1 LARRSARGATYS
13 WKENFMTLWVILTIM
28 TSVTAVLVSA
38 PFLRRLDQHRVAGS
52 EGSVA
57 VYLDQLIELEKD
69 AAAGLIDT
77 DQAEA
82 ARAEIK
88 RRILAADR
96 AQKPLLARLS
106 LRERNLAGA
115 AVAGVVTLGSVA
127 LYASNGSPTLPAAS
141 AQIARMQGSS
151 AVEELA
157 AATRALDAPQLSQPQ
172 SRLGSVDEMIDRVV
186 ARVSQNPN
194 DVEGWRML
202 GWSYFNTEHFA
213 QSAAAYAKAFEL
225 NPNDSSLGSAY
236 GEALVRAAEDRVTDD
251 AKAVFEK
258 TLKVDGKDARARF
271 FMGLA
276 KEQAGN
282 KTAALDD
289 WVAILNEADSN
300 ETWFGDLRQRVSE
313 LSQDAGIDVSTRLHR
328 KNAAA
333 TGGVL
338 AALQQQ
344 DSSPVGS
351 QKKDGPTADDVRNA
365 DAMPPADRAA
375 MIRSMVDGLATRL
388 EQSPGDVEGWIKLIR
403 SRKVLGETKEA
414 AQALQRALDVFKTAP
429 QEREQIVA
437 VGREMGLT
445 Q

>member
-1 LARRSARGATYS
+1 
-13 WKENFMTLWVILTIM
+13 M

-96 AQKPLLARLS
+96 AQNPLLARLS

-375 MIRSMVDGLATRL
+375 MIRGMVDGLATRL

-429 QEREQIVA
+429 QEREQIAA

>member
-1 LARRSARGATYS
+1 
-13 WKENFMTLWVILTIM
+13 MTLWVILTIM

-38 PFLRRLDQHRVAGS
+38 PFLRRLDQHPVVGL
-52 EGSVA
+52 EGEVA
-57 VYLDQLIELEKD
+57 VYLDQLIELEKE

-88 RRILAADR
+88 RRILATDR

-106 LRERNLAGA
+106 LSERVLAAA
-115 AVAGVVTLGSVA
+115 AVTGVVILGSVA

-141 AQIARMQGSS
+141 AQSARTQGSS

-157 AATRALDAPQLSQPQ
+157 AATRALDAPQPSQPQ
-172 SRLGSVDEMIDRVV
+172 SGLGSVDEMIDRVV

-202 GWSYFNTEHFA
+202 GWSYFNTERFA

-225 NPNDSSLGSAY
+225 NPNDSNLGSAY
-236 GEALVRAAEDRVTDD
+236 GEALVRAANDRVTDD
-251 AKAVFEK
+251 AKAVFKK

-276 KEQAGN
+276 EEQAGN

-289 WVAILNEADSN
+289 WVAVLNEADSN
-300 ETWFGDLRQRVSE
+300 EAWFGDLTQRVSE

-344 DSSPVGS
+344 DSSVGS

-375 MIRSMVDGLATRL
+375 MIRGMVDGLAARL

-429 QEREQIVA
+429 QERERIAA
-437 VGREMGLT
+437 VGRDMGLT

>member
-1 LARRSARGATYS
+1 
-13 WKENFMTLWVILTIM
+13 MTLWVILTIM

>member
-1 LARRSARGATYS
+1 
-13 WKENFMTLWVILTIM
+13 
-28 TSVTAVLVSA
+28 
-38 PFLRRLDQHRVAGS
+38 
-52 EGSVA
+52 
-57 VYLDQLIELEKD
+57 
-69 AAAGLIDT
+69 
-77 DQAEA
+77 
-82 ARAEIK
+82 
-88 RRILAADR
+88 
-96 AQKPLLARLS
+96 
-106 LRERNLAGA
+106 
-115 AVAGVVTLGSVA
+115 
-127 LYASNGSPTLPAAS
+127 
-141 AQIARMQGSS
+141 
-151 AVEELA
+151 VEELA
-157 AATRALDAPQLSQPQ
+157 AATQALDAPQPSQPQ

-225 NPNDSSLGSAY
+225 NPNDSKLGSAY

-351 QKKDGPTADDVRNA
+351 QKKDGPTVDDVRNA

-375 MIRSMVDGLATRL
+375 MIRGMVDGLATRL

-429 QEREQIVA
+429 QEREQIAA

>member
-1 LARRSARGATYS
+1 
-13 WKENFMTLWVILTIM
+13 MTLWVILTIM

-52 EGSVA
+52 EGDVA
-57 VYLDQLIELEKD
+57 VYLDQFIELEKE

-106 LRERNLAGA
+106 LSERNLAAA
-115 AVAGVVTLGSVA
+115 AVAGVVILGSVA

-141 AQIARMQGSS
+141 AQSARTQGSS

-157 AATRALDAPQLSQPQ
+157 AATRALDAPQPSQPQ

-202 GWSYFNTEHFA
+202 GWSYFNTERFA

-225 NPNDSSLGSAY
+225 NPNDSNLGSAY
-236 GEALVRAAEDRVTDD
+236 GEALVRAANDRVTDD

-300 ETWFGDLRQRVSE
+300 EPWFGDLRQRVSE
-313 LSQDAGIDVSTRLHR
+313 LSQDAGIDVSTQLHR
-328 KNAAA
+328 NNAAP

-338 AALQQQ
+338 ATLQQQ
-344 DSSPVGS
+344 NFSPVPVGS

-365 DAMPPADRAA
+365 EAMPPADRAA
-375 MIRSMVDGLATRL
+375 MIRGMVDGLATRL

-414 AQALQRALDVFKTAP
+414 AQALQRALDVFKAAP
-429 QEREQIVA
+429 QERERIAA
-437 VGREMGLT
+437 VGRDMGLT
-445 Q
+445 E

>member
-1 LARRSARGATYS
+1 LARRGARGAPYA
-13 WKENFMTLWVILTIM
+13 WKENVMTLWVILTIM

-375 MIRSMVDGLATRL
+375 MIRGMVDGLATRL

>member
-13 WKENFMTLWVILTIM
+13 WKENVMTLWVILTIM

-375 MIRSMVDGLATRL
+375 MIRGMVDGLATRL

>member
-1 LARRSARGATYS
+1 
-13 WKENFMTLWVILTIM
+13 MTLWVILTIM

-52 EGSVA
+52 EGNVA
-57 VYLDQLIELEKD
+57 VYLDQLIELEKE

-77 DQAEA
+77 DRAEA

-106 LRERNLAGA
+106 LSERNLAAA

-127 LYASNGSPTLPAAS
+127 LYASNGSPTPPAALAQS
-141 AQIARMQGSS
+141 ARTQGSS

-186 ARVSQNPN
+186 TRVSQNPN

-202 GWSYFNTEHFA
+202 GWSYFNTERFA

-236 GEALVRAAEDRVTDD
+236 GEALVRAASDRVADD
-251 AKAVFEK
+251 AKAIFEK

-300 ETWFGDLRQRVSE
+300 EPWFGDLRQRVSE
-313 LSQDAGIDVSTRLHR
+313 LSQDAGIDVSARLHR

-375 MIRSMVDGLATRL
+375 MIRNMVDGLATRL

-414 AQALQRALDVFKTAP
+414 AQALQRALEVFKTAP
-429 QEREQIVA
+429 HERERIAA
-437 VGREMGLT
+437 VGRDMGLT